1 MTAKI
6 IAGPWKKTDQTER
19 ELEKAQLLSDCD
31 SIASDCMVS
40 VLHILVEHG
49 MAPEDP
55 DDEHIEYVVFLS
67 ELIKS
72 IVYANV
78 KLEHPFQDM
87 VEAIVIKSMNI
98 NNERT
103 FSIDYQLLNQMLE
116 SVKNVED
123 EKDPA

>member
-1 MTAKI
+1 MTAKVI
-6 IAGPWKKTDQTER
+6 RGPWKKTDQTEK
-19 ELEKAQLLSDCD
+19 ELEKAQLLADCD
-31 SIASDCMVS
+31 QISSDCMVS
-40 VLHILVEHG
+40 VLRTLAECG

-72 IVYANV
+72 IVYTNV

>member
-1 MTAKI
+1 MTADI
-6 IAGPWKKTDQTER
+6 ITGPWKKIDQTEK
-19 ELEKAQLLSDCD
+19 ELEKAQLLADCD
-31 SIASDCMVS
+31 QIASDCMVS
-40 VLHILVEHG
+40 VLHTLAECN

-72 IVYANV
+72 IVYTNV

-116 SVKNVED
+116 SVKNFED

>member
-1 MTAKI
+1 
-6 IAGPWKKTDQTER
+6 
-19 ELEKAQLLSDCD
+19 
-31 SIASDCMVS
+31 
-40 VLHILVEHG
+40 
-49 MAPEDP
+49 
-55 DDEHIEYVVFLS
+55 
-67 ELIKS
+67 
-72 IVYANV
+72 
-78 KLEHPFQDM
+78 M

>member
-1 MTAKI
+1 MTADVIK
-6 IAGPWKKTDQTER
+6 GPWKKVDKTEQ
-19 ELEKAQLLSDCD
+19 ELEKAQLLADCD
-31 SIASDCMVS
+31 QISSDCMVA
-40 VLHILVEHG
+40 VLHTLAECG

-98 NNERT
+98 SNERT